1 MDFIFRLTVVSCL
14 YLLCITWSNG
24 HVKQLEHK
32 LCLNY
37 CLTLRGIC
45 GWGRVC
51 RFNQSTCEGKCVCT
65 NGMLGS
71 ACNIP
76 PYQRTS
82 KITLWPNKKPDT
94 DSKANTSNSK
104 SKRLI
109 DFGSASVEH
118 VTDAKTNIIPTSLV
132 LESSTY
138 LSDAFN
144 NPASDRRIIADGNC
158 SVFITTEPK
167 SDTTIL
173 FNMNNSDSFRENAS
187 QNTSSDSLIDN
198 VKTLVTLEFPL
209 SPNFVSDDSPS
220 VLLENLTDTTPTLRN
235 STESYN
241 ITISDS
247 SLQKPNSPRHETILF
262 DANLLNRTKKT
273 EESFNSG
280 HLPETT
286 SPIHSL
292 SVNQDGVPSIQPTR
306 ILRETNT
313 FFYSSKNLTAPAH
326 VDDTESSAEN
336 FIGETSLV
344 QRKIE
349 SGNVPKTLLASNLE
363 TTTSSKIMSIL
374 DKMETSLLSKLLIR
388 SMNIESA
395 KMPSTHSESIL
406 KKYSNLLSTS
416 ESTMISEILPSKST
430 AFDYLI
436 EKLSASD
443 ENILESRESFKQM
456 TDQFSHVDSSNLN
469 FSPST
474 MSSFRG
480 EDSSSTNQ
488 SLKTPDSGEVRQ
500 RQFRSVSQ
508 FSPSVATL
516 KTETVKPYKNDAYL
530 TLYNLKTETPT
541 IPLYSKLTI
550 VSKKSEIHPTTI
562 RPRDYRRITVDL
574 SEDFT
579 STELP
584 FTKYK
589 RELTNVSSIE
599 SYDTNK
605 FNSRVTLL
613 PASKETLYS
622 HSNNEP
628 STNQNTTPSSI
639 YAYKSLVPNLDIA
652 SVANFSDML
661 VSRIP
666 NVSNTF
672 IEYLIFRNI
681 HNISKRAST
690 SPNVYNTSDFNDSLS
705 INVSKTNNSMLSS
718 VVNTSISA
726 YADDLSINDNLNNF
740 LSTKKIRNTVNQ
752 SLINISH
759 KSRNHKSSL
768 LPHLYNTPVSST
780 FNTSDTSTTSVD
792 FLFELNNTT
801 TRVSHNSSVFFRA
814 VTTNYSSRRVPIIFE
829 ENKRKLNKYWH
840 NIFVTYSKNESKFK
854 IEPREK
860 NLTIDNTISYS
871 QRVSFI
877 NKSSIVHN
885 DSYSRSLG
893 NVNFDKLRSKFMEQ
907 NKIETYDVDNFMN
920 SVSKAIRL
928 PYRTQSINNTLRHS
942 NNNSTQRM
950 SRSFQVSDN
959 KKSARFSK
967 NSLSLTPKFMT
978 GIKTTIIPDT

>member
-24 HVKQLEHK
+24 HVRQLEHK

-51 RFNQSTCEGKCVCT
+51 RFNQNTCEGKCICT

-76 PYQRTS
+76 PYHRAS
-82 KITLWPNKKPDT
+82 KITLWPNKKPDI

-144 NPASDRRIIADGNC
+144 KHASDRRIIADGNC
-158 SVFITTEPK
+158 SVFITTEPT

-173 FNMNNSDSFRENAS
+173 FNMNNSDPFRKNAS

-220 VLLENLTDTTPTLRN
+220 VLLENFTDTTPALRN

-247 SLQKPNSPRHETILF
+247 SFQKPNSPRHETIPF
-262 DANLLNRTKKT
+262 DANLLSRTKKT
-273 EESFNSG
+273 IEESFNSG

-292 SVNQDGVPSIQPTR
+292 SKNQDGVPSMQPTH

-326 VDDTESSAEN
+326 EDDTESLSEN
-336 FIGETSLV
+336 FIGKASLV

-363 TTTSSKIMSIL
+363 TTTTSSKIMSTS

-388 SMNIESA
+388 SMNTESA
-395 KMPSTHSESIL
+395 KRPSTHSESIL
-406 KKYSNLLSTS
+406 KEYSNLLSTS
-416 ESTMISEILPSKST
+416 ESTSESTISEILPSKST

-488 SLKTPDSGEVRQ
+488 SLKTDSGEVRQ
-500 RQFRSVSQ
+500 RQFRSVS
-508 FSPSVATL
+508 
-516 KTETVKPYKNDAYL
+516 
-530 TLYNLKTETPT
+530 
-541 IPLYSKLTI
+541 
-550 VSKKSEIHPTTI
+550 
-562 RPRDYRRITVDL
+562 
-574 SEDFT
+574 
-579 STELP
+579 
-584 FTKYK
+584 
-589 RELTNVSSIE
+589 
-599 SYDTNK
+599 
-605 FNSRVTLL
+605 
-613 PASKETLYS
+613 
-622 HSNNEP
+622 
-628 STNQNTTPSSI
+628 
-639 YAYKSLVPNLDIA
+639 
-652 SVANFSDML
+652 
-661 VSRIP
+661 
-666 NVSNTF
+666 
-672 IEYLIFRNI
+672 
-681 HNISKRAST
+681 
-690 SPNVYNTSDFNDSLS
+690 
-705 INVSKTNNSMLSS
+705 
-718 VVNTSISA
+718 
-726 YADDLSINDNLNNF
+726 
-740 LSTKKIRNTVNQ
+740 
-752 SLINISH
+752 
-759 KSRNHKSSL
+759 
-768 LPHLYNTPVSST
+768 
-780 FNTSDTSTTSVD
+780 
-792 FLFELNNTT
+792 
-801 TRVSHNSSVFFRA
+801 
-814 VTTNYSSRRVPIIFE
+814 
-829 ENKRKLNKYWH
+829 
-840 NIFVTYSKNESKFK
+840 
-854 IEPREK
+854 
-860 NLTIDNTISYS
+860 
-871 QRVSFI
+871 
-877 NKSSIVHN
+877 
-885 DSYSRSLG
+885 
-893 NVNFDKLRSKFMEQ
+893 
-907 NKIETYDVDNFMN
+907 
-920 SVSKAIRL
+920 
-928 PYRTQSINNTLRHS
+928 
-942 NNNSTQRM
+942 
-950 SRSFQVSDN
+950 
-959 KKSARFSK
+959 
-967 NSLSLTPKFMT
+967 
-978 GIKTTIIPDT
+978 